1 MLCLPQTPSNLLC
14 VVNRYLISPR
24 KTGEFTP
31 RCRSSDTIFLQSFSS
46 SYILI
51 SSNISMILQVNCLA
65 WAPNSLFLA
74 SGSLDTSLII
84 WSVENPMKH
93 LILKKAHPQAQITK
107 VAWIDN
113 RTIVSTGQDS
123 NVKLWDIQL

>member
-1 MLCLPQTPSNLLC
+1 
-14 VVNRYLISPR
+14 
-24 KTGEFTP
+24 
-31 RCRSSDTIFLQSFSS
+31 
-46 SYILI
+46 
-51 SSNISMILQVNCLA
+51 MILQVNCLA

-107 VAWIDN
+107 VAWINN